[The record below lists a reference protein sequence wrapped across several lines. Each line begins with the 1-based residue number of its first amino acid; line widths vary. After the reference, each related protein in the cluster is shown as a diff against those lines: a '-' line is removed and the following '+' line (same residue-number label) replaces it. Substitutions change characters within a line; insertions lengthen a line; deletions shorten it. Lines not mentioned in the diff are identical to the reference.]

1 MAEMHKKRRD
11 LHHGAKHS
19 GFILNDKG
27 NHTDRSKSPYK
38 PNTKAA
44 TPKTPTKKTPKVGRP
59 KGKSSTKISLNVPLA
74 ESNQTRG
81 DR

>member
-27 NHTDRSKSPYK
+27 NHTDRSKSPY
-38 PNTKAA
+38 NHH
-44 TPKTPTKKTPKVGRP
+44 
-59 KGKSSTKISLNVPLA
+59 
-74 ESNQTRG
+74 
-81 DR
+81 DRS